1 MKAFLDLECGF
12 LSDRRL
18 GKNDLKVL
26 IVLIAH
32 WNTTTKE
39 CFPGHKRLSEMT
51 GIHYTHISTSVR
63 RLCEFGYVKKMDR
76 PGRSNLYRVLE
87 PLAVFDKGQ
96 QKPIAE
102 SAKTPIAKSD
112 KGPLAESANHNYK
125 ENYKNNYKRESSKKE
140 QLRSFK
146 VFEDRFGKSF
156 QS

>member
-63 RLCEFGYVKKMDR
+63 RLCEFGWIKKAAR
-76 PGRSNLYRVLE
+76 PGKSNSYQILG
-87 PLAVFDKGQ
+87 PLAEFDKGQ
-96 QKPIAE
+96 SKVLAETARLPKAE
-102 SAKTPIAKSD
+102 SD
-112 KGPLAESANHNYK
+112 NHNYK

-156 QS
+156 

>member
-32 WNTTTKE
+32 WNAKTKE

-51 GIHYTHISTSVR
+51 GIHYTNISKSVR
-63 RLCEFGYVKKMDR
+63 RLCEFGWIKKTAR
-76 PGRSNLYRVLE
+76 PGKSNSYQILG

-125 ENYKNNYKRESSKKE
+125 ENYKHNYKGESSKKE
-140 QLRSFK
+140 PLFRFK
-146 VFEDRFGKSF
+146 DYEDRFGKSF

>member
-63 RLCEFGYVKKMDR
+63 RLCEFGWIKKTAR
-76 PGRSNLYRVLE
+76 PGKSNSYQILG
-87 PLAVFDKGQ
+87 PLAEFDKGQ
-96 QKPIAE
+96 SKVLAE
-102 SAKTPIAKSD
+102 TAKTPIAKSA
-112 KGPLAESANHNYK
+112 KRPIAESANHNYK

>member
-12 LSDRRL
+12 LFDWRL

-26 IVLIAH
+26 IALVAH
-32 WNTTTKE
+32 SNNATKE
-39 CFPGHKRLSEMT
+39 CFPRHKKVSEMT

-63 RLCEFGYVKKMDR
+63 RLCEFGWIKKAAR
-76 PGRSNLYRVLE
+76 PGKSNSYQILG
-87 PLAVFDKGQ
+87 PLAEFDKGQ
-96 QKPIAE
+96 SKVLAETARLPKAE
-102 SAKTPIAKSD
+102 SV
-112 KGPLAESANHNYK
+112 NHNYK